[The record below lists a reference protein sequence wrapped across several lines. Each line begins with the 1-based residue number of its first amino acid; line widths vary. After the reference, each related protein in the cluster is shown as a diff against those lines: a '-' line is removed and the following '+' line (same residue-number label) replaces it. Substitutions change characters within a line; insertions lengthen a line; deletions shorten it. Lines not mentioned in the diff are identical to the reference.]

1 MPRYQK
7 IPGIA
12 DVDLPWEKIK
22 QVGAEGLRNEELL
35 AILLRT
41 GYSNNVFQLSS
52 EILGQHPLEELFRMG
67 REEMEHIKGLSKPRA
82 QLLLAAFEFARRA
95 LNQGMGI
102 LPSIARPADVLPV
115 IADIKD
121 EKKEHFVAV
130 FLNAR
135 NQVICRETVSV
146 GSLNASL
153 VHPREV
159 FFPAIG
165 SSAASVI
172 LAHNHPSE
180 DVTPSRE
187 DIELTKRMAQAGEI
201 LGIEVLDHLVV
212 SSQRFFSLK
221 ESNLF

>member
-67 REEMEHIKGLSKPRA
+67 REEMENVKGLSKPRA
-82 QLLLAAFEFARRA
+82 HLLLAAFEFARRA

-121 EKKEHFVAV
+121 AKKE
-130 FLNAR
+130 LWKR
-135 NQVICRETVSV
+135 ISK
-146 GSLNASL
+146 
-153 VHPREV
+153 
-159 FFPAIG
+159 
-165 SSAASVI
+165 I
-172 LAHNHPSE
+172 LYW
-180 DVTPSRE
+180 
-187 DIELTKRMAQAGEI
+187 
-201 LGIEVLDHLVV
+201 LVV
-212 SSQRFFSLK
+212 SLGGSKFIFSVVYLAAAYSYFAVPEK
-221 ESNLF
+221 MIAFIM